1 MFFSHSSDLSKPPSH
16 EVLDLERREPT
27 LNQPPHQTI
36 TTGFDVFGREIP
48 PSEEDM
54 PEIASHQPESHDEGQ
69 SVVGPCSPTDS
80 LASGSRRLREL
91 QISENTH
98 GRSTPR
104 TPTPP
109 IVARAQEDT
118 SQKPQTAQVVGS
130 SELCAACPIVDIR
143 ELPSQCEYHMCVHS
157 YIYQWLLEIVCD
169 NACVWPLLKLDH
181 WKKYATEEKFR
192 MVDLLCM

>member
-1 MFFSHSSDLSKPPSH
+1 MTKVRLVTILVSGLGQMFVYVFFSHVLDLLNQESKPPSY
-16 EVLDLERREPT
+16 EVLDLERRET
-27 LNQPPHQTI
+27 ALNQPPHQDV
-36 TTGFDVFGREIP
+36 TTGFVSDVLERREIP

-54 PEIASHQPESHDEGQ
+54 PEIASYQPESHDEGQ
-69 SVVGPCSPTDS
+69 PIVGPCSPTDS

-91 QISENTH
+91 QISEH
-98 GRSTPR
+98 GRPTPR

-143 ELPSQCEYHMCVHS
+143 ELPSQCEYH
-157 YIYQWLLEIVCD
+157 VCAFIHLPVVAGD
-169 NACVWPLLKLDH
+169 CL
-181 WKKYATEEKFR
+181 
-192 MVDLLCM
+192 